1 MTDETVSEHNEAIPL
16 HLSAVCFGHIITGKK
31 RSGSGSLLHERCC
44 FVSFADQLLEDICR
58 HVHRRQTAY
67 LLIELDRLDP
77 GAYPGACGSLK
88 VAIICCTS
96 GCRAGQS
103 CALSLT
109 VILEITQIAADKRR
123 RHRRTACRLQIRTPS
138 ACLLRSC
145 QAATVHWPRG

>member
-1 MTDETVSEHNEAIPL
+1 MQKAGDVTDETVSEHNEAIPL

-88 VAIICCTS
+88 V
-96 GCRAGQS
+96 GDH
-103 CALSLT
+103 LLH
-109 VILEITQIAADKRR
+109 E
-123 RHRRTACRLQIRTPS
+123 RLQGRTVMRFVPDRHPGDN
-138 ACLLRSC
+138 ADR
-145 QAATVHWPRG
+145 R